1 MNTDQGVSEVEES
14 AALQDENKGAGDD
27 NAAPDL
33 PVSEEEPVSQAFVD
47 ELAQQLVT
55 AQEEAASNW
64 DKVLRIQAE
73 LENIKRRSQ
82 KDIENAH
89 KFALVDF
96 AKELLTVIDSLELGL
111 QAVAESSPEIAK
123 IREGNELTLKQFQS
137 VFSKFNIETIDPA
150 GEKFDPEQH
159 QAMAMQENAD
169 VEPNTVVTVFQKG
182 YLLNGRILRPAMVV
196 VAKSVSSEVEE
207 NEENE
212 GNEENDNSD

>member
-1 MNTDQGVSEVEES
+1 MNTDQDVSEVEES
-14 AALQDENKGAGDD
+14 AALQDENKGSGDD
-27 NAAPDL
+27 NAVSDAS
-33 PVSEEEPVSQAFVD
+33 VSEEESVSQVFVD

-55 AQEEAASNW
+55 AQEEAANNW

-111 QAVAESSPEIAK
+111 QAVAESSPEIEK

-137 VFSKFNIETIDPA
+137 VFSKFNIETIDY
-150 GEKFDPEQH
+150 GSGIYKD
-159 QAMAMQENAD
+159 
-169 VEPNTVVTVFQKG
+169 
-182 YLLNGRILRPAMVV
+182 R
-196 VAKSVSSEVEE
+196 EV
-207 NEENE
+207 
-212 GNEENDNSD
+212 

>member
-1 MNTDQGVSEVEES
+1 MNTDQDVSEVEES
-14 AALQDENKGAGDD
+14 AALQDENKGSGDD
-27 NAAPDL
+27 NAVSDAS
-33 PVSEEEPVSQAFVD
+33 VSEEESVSQVFVD

-55 AQEEAASNW
+55 AQEEAANNW

-111 QAVAESSPEIAK
+111 QAVAESSPEIEK

-137 VFSKFNIETIDPA
+137 VFSKFNIETIDPV

-182 YLLNGRILRPAMVV
+182 YLLNGRILRPAMVI
-196 VAKSVSSEVEE
+196 VAKAVSSEVEK
-207 NEENE
+207 
-212 GNEENDNSD
+212 NEENDNSD